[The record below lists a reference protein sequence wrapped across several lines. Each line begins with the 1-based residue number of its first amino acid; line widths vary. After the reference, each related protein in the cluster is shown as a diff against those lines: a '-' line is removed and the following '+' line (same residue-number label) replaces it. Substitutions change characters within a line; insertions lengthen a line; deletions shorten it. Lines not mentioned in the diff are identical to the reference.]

1 MLRVFAHTTFGLDT
15 DVTTPIFSKQRH
27 IYSRQRHDRSNRRMY
42 SYSNTSQLD
51 LWGGGNLGG
60 SEGNKLGLE
69 LLEFLLESLL
79 WLLSES
85 VGLDLLG
92 WSLGH
97 L

>member
-1 MLRVFAHTTFGLDT
+1 M
-15 DVTTPIFSKQRH
+15 FS
-27 IYSRQRHDRSNRRMY
+27 RMQLAEGQVWIDAKWVWN

-60 SEGNKLGLE
+60 SERNKLGLE